1 MTVRSQTKQSIEIGS
16 TMPYFIL
23 VMFKAKTKVA
33 EIIYVTDASSI
44 FCRQESAVQNGLCE
58 PLKRRDHT

>member
-16 TMPYFIL
+16 TMPDFIL

-44 FCRQESAVQNGLCE
+44 FCRQESSSKW
-58 PLKRRDHT
+58 PL